1 MSAAPD
7 VALAEVRSPSGG
19 YVVGTDDDGVVRL
32 VAWAEDF
39 VCPPGAR
46 WDPDVAGPAAAAL
59 GSFLHG
65 ESRTVGVTYSL
76 EGVSGF
82 RRDVLA
88 AVAEIPWGETWTY
101 GEVAAEVGSPRAARA
116 VGSACRANPVP
127 VVVPCHRVV
136 AAGGLGGFGRGY
148 GCLDRKRALL
158 RLEGHTRPD
167 WGI

>member
-1 MSAAPD
+1 MSAALD
-7 VALAEVRSPSGG
+7 LALAEVRSPSGG
-19 YVVGTDDDGVVRL
+19 YVVGTDGDGVVHL

-46 WDPDVAGPAAAAL
+46 WDLDLAGPAAAAL

-65 ESRTVGVTYSL
+65 ESRTVGVEYSI

-82 RRDVLA
+82 RRDVLT

-116 VGSACRANPVP
+116 VGSACGANPVP

-136 AAGGLGGFGRGY
+136 AAGGLGGFGRGH
-148 GCLDRKRALL
+148 GCLDRKRVLL
-158 RLEGHTRPD
+158 RMEGHTRPD
-167 WGI
+167 WGL